1 MEKKVF
7 VYKVKFSY
15 WVFLPAAI
23 LIGFT
28 LYCFFFNTGI
38 GIKRLVLP
46 APYSYMITAVLGAI
60 ASIYAFNEYKSY
72 KNSTQNSNNIEVNED
87 GVVFP
92 YKKSVRR
99 FAFKDINE
107 LYEKNDEDDGE
118 SFILYID
125 NEIDGKKR
133 YEFFHDNFES
143 TQEYLEFKTAIEQS
157 A

>member
-1 MEKKVF
+1 MKKKEF

-23 LIGFT
+23 LVGLAF
-28 LYCFFFNTGI
+28 YCFLFNAGI
-38 GIKRLVLP
+38 GIKRLVLSP
-46 APYSYMITAVLGAI
+46 PYSYLVSGIFGAI
-60 ASIYAFNEYKSY
+60 ATVYGMNEYKSY

-92 YKKSVRR
+92 HKKSVRR

-107 LYEKNDEDDGE
+107 LYEKNDDDDGE

-143 TQEYLEFKTAIEQS
+143 TQEYLEFKAAIEQS